1 MVSANQPNFFNVLS
15 GRKEHSKLLFYASCE
30 KVCIQLQ
37 NALMSTAK
45 LTIYIIW
52 VHPSMVMHWKT
63 VIMLKKILSKVV
75 IPSFGPCQCSLHV

>member
-45 LTIYIIW
+45 LTIYII
-52 VHPSMVMHWKT
+52 
-63 VIMLKKILSKVV
+63 
-75 IPSFGPCQCSLHV
+75 